1 MIYKYVYTFI
11 YFVYIYIYIY
21 IYINLSVNAIVR
33 PDYPILGSLKWL
45 RELQYT
51 MRTQRFFDDKIL
63 SFLLYL

>member
-1 MIYKYVYTFI
+1 M
-11 YFVYIYIYIY
+11 YIRLYILYIYIY

-51 MRTQRFFDDKIL
+51 TRTQRFFDDKIL